1 MIRTVDITGTRTGL
15 AAILTGLF
23 FSLGTWLCTAAVF
36 AAIFL
41 FAEESQQWTAAGLL
55 AALILAAL
63 FIIRRF
69 IADRLGDDA
78 HLALT
83 AKTAGDHLPLDVV
96 EHLHDFTSVS
106 TAELLRASLASSRG
120 RFLLAQMAARS
131 EVVWECLR
139 ETAEGID
146 AAAFLDEALA
156 RLPEFQKKMIS
167 APYILFLLFEK
178 SPQSAELLNG
188 LDLSLEDLKAMLA
201 WEKFHTLLPKKHAFF
216 SPHVL
221 IRTFGGLEKSWMLGY
236 TSALDRLTT
245 EITNS
250 ILWKDDRAVIL
261 HAPVIDEAHRILAR
275 QANHNILVVGPQGVG
290 KTTFVENALY
300 QLRRSEVKESKSTTR
315 VLTLRTAEL
324 LSGGAPSDTFLLQA
338 LKQAEKTGHYVLVI
352 ENIALL
358 LASADPKVMTVL
370 QKLLETKNISVIATA
385 RNEDYH
391 DIIKRAVA
399 VESLFSVLPLEEP
412 KDEEVLAVLMEQH
425 FRLEHHLHVTVTYKA
440 LKAILTLTRR
450 YLGRGAFPG
459 KAVAVMTDAMAAAR
473 KARVN
478 AVIEPHIREIVS
490 RTSHVDVTGV
500 KEEERDRLLKLED
513 TMRSTV
519 IGQDAAVHA
528 VASALKR
535 ARLDVGAG
543 KRPLGTFLFLGP
555 TGVGKTQTA
564 KTLAQVYFGA
574 ADRMIRLDMNEY
586 STEASIE
593 GILGSPQAGRDH
605 AEGFLTKRIQDQ
617 PFSLVL
623 LDEIEKA
630 HPSIRNLFLQVL
642 DEGVLIDHHGVKTD
656 FRNTIII
663 ATSNAGALFIRDYV
677 AAHPQIEPLAFKKT
691 VTDAI
696 LAEKIFSPEFMNR
709 FDEIVLFQP
718 LSPEHTKRV
727 AELMIQDVV
736 REVQQKRGIIV
747 QVQEPLVRLIVARG
761 YSPEFGARAMRRV
774 ITQEVEDRI
783 AEELLKREV
792 KRGETMVIGLKGED
806 ASFS

>member
-1 MIRTVDITGTRTGL
+1 MASTIDITGTRAGL

-23 FSLGTWLCTAAVF
+23 FSLGTWLCTAVVF
-36 AAIFL
+36 GVIFL
-41 FAEESQQWTAAGLL
+41 FAEESSQWTASGLL
-55 AALILAAL
+55 AALVLAGL

-78 HLALT
+78 HLA
-83 AKTAGDHLPLDVV
+83 AAARVPIDRLPLDVV
-96 EHLHDFTSVS
+96 SHLHDFTSVS
-106 TAELLRASLASSRG
+106 TAELLRAALQSSRG
-120 RFLLAQMAARS
+120 KFLLAQMAARS
-131 EVVWECLR
+131 EVTWEALK
-139 ETAEGID
+139 ETAESLD
-146 AAAFLDEALA
+146 ALVFLDEAER
-156 RLPEFQKKMIS
+156 RLPDFGKKMIS
-167 APYILFLLFEK
+167 APYILYLLFEK
-178 SPQSAELLNG
+178 SPLATEFLNG
-188 LDLSLEDLKAMLA
+188 LDLSLADVATMLK
-201 WEKFHTLLPKKHAFF
+201 WEKFHTLLPKGHLFC

-221 IRTFGGLEKSWMLGY
+221 IRALGGLEKSWMLGY
-236 TSALDRLTT
+236 TSTLDRLTH
-245 EITNS
+245 EITGS
-250 ILWKDDRAVIL
+250 ILWNDDRAVVL
-261 HAPVIDEAHRILAR
+261 HAPLIEEAHRILAR
-275 QANHNILVVGPQGVG
+275 KENHNILVVGPQGVG
-290 KTTFVENALY
+290 KTTFVDNALY
-300 QLRRSEVKESKSTTR
+300 QLRRSEVKESKATTR
-315 VLTLRTAEL
+315 ILILKTAEL
-324 LSGGAPSDTFLLQA
+324 LSGGAPSDIFLLQA
-338 LKQAEKTGHYVLVI
+338 LRQAEKTGHFVLVI

-358 LASADPKVMTVL
+358 LASADPKAMTVL
-370 QKLLETKNISVIATA
+370 SKLLETKNISVIGTA
-385 RNEDYH
+385 STEDYH
-391 DIIKRAVA
+391 DVIKRTTA
-399 VESLFSVLPLEEP
+399 VESLFTVLPLEEP

-425 FRLEHHLHVTVTYKA
+425 FRLEHALRVTVTYKA
-440 LKAILTLTRR
+440 LQAILTLTRR

-459 KAVAVMTDAMAAAR
+459 KAVNIMTDAMTAAR
-473 KARVN
+473 KARVS

-490 RTSHVDVTGV
+490 RASHVDVTGV
-500 KEEERDRLLKLED
+500 KEGERDRLLKIED
-513 TMRSTV
+513 IMRQRV

-564 KTLAQVYFGA
+564 KTLAEVYFGSS
-574 ADRMIRLDMNEY
+574 DRMIRLDMNEY

-593 GILGSPQAGRDH
+593 GILGSPQAGREH

-677 AAHPQIEPLAFKKT
+677 AGHPQIEPLTFKKT

-696 LAEKIFSPEFMNR
+696 LAEKFFSPEFLNR

-718 LSPEHTKRV
+718 LSLADAEKV
-727 AELMIQDVV
+727 ALLQI
-736 REVQQKRGIIV
+736 REIIADIQQKRGIIV
-747 QVQEPLVRLIVARG
+747 QVGEPLIREIVARG
-761 YSPEFGARAMRRV
+761 YSAEFGARAMRRV

-783 AEELLKREV
+783 AEELLKRDI
-792 KRGETMVIGLKGED
+792 KRGETMVIGLPER
-806 ASFS
+806 A